1 MEKYKIA
8 TLADVEE
15 IEKTPLVER
24 LKVSNTYDMIRQ
36 GASVQPDGPAV
47 SLILS
52 GDQYDKPVQ
61 VTYREFLA
69 RVTQTANLL
78 HDLGVGP
85 RDVVTYLL
93 PNLIQ
98 THYVIWGG
106 EAAGIVNPINPLLEP
121 ATILHICKAAGTRV
135 LVVLGEWP
143 GSDIWE
149 KAMAVRRGLPD
160 LKAVVRVMGPSD
172 EKEGIYGLD
181 ELLPRYNAEKLDS
194 GRTIDSGE
202 IASIYHTGGTTGT
215 PKLAPR
221 THFNEVAIPA
231 ILSLAVGLDPGE
243 TILCGLPL
251 FHANATMATGAFPF
265 SIGAHVVLLSPRG
278 YRDPSIMQNFFKI
291 VEQYRAVTF
300 SCVPTVL
307 SVLLDVPVAGA
318 DISSLRYAICGAA
331 PLSVELFKRF
341 EAHSGLKILE
351 GYGLTEGTLVSSVNP
366 LYGERK
372 VGSVGLRIP
381 YQEMKIFVEEGGR
394 WREASTDEIGCVC
407 IRGSNVFPGY
417 LEPEHNEGVW
427 LEGGWFNTGDLGRQ
441 DADGYF
447 WLTGRKKELIIRG
460 GHNIDPALIED
471 PLYKLPGVQV
481 AAAVGRPDPHA
492 GEVPVAYVQL
502 QEGSALTAEQI
513 LQYLKK
519 EVGERAAAPKEV
531 ILIDS
536 MPLTPVGKIFKP
548 ALRWDAIRRVYES
561 ELAALSD
568 LAASVEVTVGEHK
581 VHGSLARIRVCA
593 LPGVSSDA
601 VERRVSEILAR
612 YTVRYE
618 LEFRPGA

>member
-1 MEKYKIA
+1 MEKYRIA
-8 TLADVEE
+8 TLADIEE
-15 IEKTPLVER
+15 IEKTPLEER
-24 LKVSNTYDMIRQ
+24 LKVSNTYEMIRQ

-93 PNLIQ
+93 PNLIH

-121 ATILHICKAAGTRV
+121 ATILHICKAAGTKV
-135 LVVLGEWP
+135 LVALGEWP

-160 LKAVVRVMGPSD
+160 LKAVIRVMGPSD
-172 EKEGIYGLD
+172 EKEGVYGLD
-181 ELLPRYNAEKLDS
+181 ELLPRYNSEKLDS
-194 GRTIDSGE
+194 GRTIESGE

-231 ILSLAVGLDPGE
+231 ILSLAVGLEPGE

-291 VEQYRAVTF
+291 VEHYRAVTF

-394 WREASTDEIGCVC
+394 WREAATDEIGCVC
-407 IRGSNVFPGY
+407 IRGPNVFPGY

-481 AAAVGRPDPHA
+481 AAAVGKPDPHA

-519 EVGERAAAPKEV
+519 EVGERAAVPKEV
-531 ILIDS
+531 ILIES

-548 ALRWDAIRRVYES
+548 ALRWDAIRRVYEG

-581 VHGSLARIRVCA
+581 VHGSLARIRVRA
-593 LPGVSSDA
+593 RPGVSAGA
-601 VERRVSEILAR
+601 VERRVSELLAR

-618 LEFRPGA
+618 LECLPGT